1 MGKEVPKPTGPSGEY
16 CRVCRA
22 EAEEEDARARSDLQN
37 GGASGRLPPHEVR
50 VALPNNKVIGRSAKG
65 GDMDVIAIPF
75 VFRYLCAELA
85 AMGIAV
91 SVEVGQ

>member
-1 MGKEVPKPTGPSGEY
+1 MGKAAPKPTGPSGEY

-22 EAEEEDARARSDLQN
+22 EAEEDEARERAGMLN
-37 GGASGRLPPHEVR
+37 GRGSAKVPPHEVR
-50 VALPNNKVIGRSAKG
+50 VALPGSNVIGRSAKG
-65 GDMDVIAIPF
+65 GDMDVVAIPF

>member
-1 MGKEVPKPTGPSGEY
+1 
-16 CRVCRA
+16 
-22 EAEEEDARARSDLQN
+22 
-37 GGASGRLPPHEVR
+37 
-50 VALPNNKVIGRSAKG
+50 
-65 GDMDVIAIPF
+65 MDVVAIPF